1 MKPCSATNV
10 ELIFG
15 KMCEFEKLIDG
26 DGELINVEKTTE
38 SASAAEVG
46 ELPVAVDARL
56 ELLI

>member
-1 MKPCSATNV
+1 
-10 ELIFG
+10 
-15 KMCEFEKLIDG
+15 MCEFEKLIDG